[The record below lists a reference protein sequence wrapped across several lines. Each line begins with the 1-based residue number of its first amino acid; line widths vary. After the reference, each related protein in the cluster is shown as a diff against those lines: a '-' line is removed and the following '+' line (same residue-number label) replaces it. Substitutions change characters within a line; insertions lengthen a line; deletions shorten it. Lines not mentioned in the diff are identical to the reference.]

1 MVMANAT
8 AVMEVVNEQIT
19 PMDQE
24 LIMLKPVEYVVVV
37 DVVLFAEVLG
47 IDNVIVSVAS

>member
-19 PMDQE
+19 LLE
-24 LIMLKPVEYVVVV
+24 RGLIMPKPVEYVVAV
-37 DVVLFAEVLG
+37 DVVLFVEVLG
-47 IDNVIVSVAS
+47 IDKVIVLVAC